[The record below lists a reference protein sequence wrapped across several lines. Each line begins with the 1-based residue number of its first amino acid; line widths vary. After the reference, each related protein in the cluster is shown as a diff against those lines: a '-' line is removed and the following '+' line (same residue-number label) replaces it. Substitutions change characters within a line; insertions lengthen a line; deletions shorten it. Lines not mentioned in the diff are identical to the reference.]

1 MGTEDVR
8 FDAILVASNSSI
20 ISVTPET
27 PNYGGMHQYAV
38 KVKGEPL
45 KIKIVDANGNTRT
58 FDRNTS
64 MTSDANALGILKIEK
79 TEDGEIWLINANLA
93 EGKFTAYA
101 KMAKEYWENDGYGF
115 TVSFDQ
121 KPEPKTGDVTEV
133 TYDTP
138 NYGGKQDYRVKVTD
152 KADKIQFVYANGGT
166 TTLTRLDPR
175 VSIKSYDAQGN
186 EVYANSTNLAYE
198 IWTVNFN
205 LPAGNYVV
213 RAKYG
218 RNTWSE
224 GLAVNVVISAK
235 PATAVSV
242 TEVNASADSVA
253 VTVNGTA
260 KKVKI
265 TYASGATRTFNRD
278 DANVSIAS
286 NGDGEIWTINV
297 KLTEGDYTATAKY
310 IDNGKQVWDT
320 TDFAFTV

>member
-27 PNYGGMHQYAV
+27 PNYGG
-38 KVKGEPL
+38 
-45 KIKIVDANGNTRT
+45 
-58 FDRNTS
+58 
-64 MTSDANALGILKIEK
+64 
-79 TEDGEIWLINANLA
+79 
-93 EGKFTAYA
+93 
-101 KMAKEYWENDGYGF
+101 
-115 TVSFDQ
+115 
-121 KPEPKTGDVTEV
+121 
-133 TYDTP
+133 
-138 NYGGKQDYRVKVTD
+138 KQDYRVKVTD
-152 KADKIQFVYANGGT
+152 KAGKIQFVYANGGT

-242 TEVNASADSVA
+242 TEVNTSADSVA

-297 KLTEGDYTATAKY
+297 KLTEGDYTATPKY
-310 IDNGKQVWDT
+310 IHNGKHVWDT
-320 TDFAFTV
+320 TDYAFTL

>member
-1 MGTEDVR
+1 MIPKPLRRTIWCTPATTPASGGATARHPRHKLDGTQRHARLESPAR
-8 FDAILVASNSSI
+8 RGAAPARRTRLSRAR
-20 ISVTPET
+20 T
-27 PNYGGMHQYAV
+27 GR
-38 KVKGEPL
+38 KG
-45 KIKIVDANGNTRT
+45 
-58 FDRNTS
+58 
-64 MTSDANALGILKIEK
+64 
-79 TEDGEIWLINANLA
+79 
-93 EGKFTAYA
+93 
-101 KMAKEYWENDGYGF
+101 
-115 TVSFDQ
+115 
-121 KPEPKTGDVTEV
+121 
-133 TYDTP
+133 
-138 NYGGKQDYRVKVTD
+138 
-152 KADKIQFVYANGGT
+152 GGT

>member
-1 MGTEDVR
+1 M
-8 FDAILVASNSSI
+8 L
-20 ISVTPET
+20 
-27 PNYGGMHQYAV
+27 
-38 KVKGEPL
+38 
-45 KIKIVDANGNTRT
+45 
-58 FDRNTS
+58 TS
-64 MTSDANALGILKIEK
+64 QRQVHCLC
-79 TEDGEIWLINANLA
+79 EDGEGILGERWLWLHSLVRSEA
-93 EGKFTAYA
+93 
-101 KMAKEYWENDGYGF
+101 
-115 TVSFDQ
+115 
-121 KPEPKTGDVTEV
+121 EPKIGDVTEV

-310 IDNGKQVWDT
+310 IT
-320 TDFAFTV
+320 TASRSGIPPTLLSRSKAVNKN

>member
-1 MGTEDVR
+1 M
-8 FDAILVASNSSI
+8 
-20 ISVTPET
+20 
-27 PNYGGMHQYAV
+27 
-38 KVKGEPL
+38 
-45 KIKIVDANGNTRT
+45 
-58 FDRNTS
+58 
-64 MTSDANALGILKIEK
+64 
-79 TEDGEIWLINANLA
+79 
-93 EGKFTAYA
+93 
-101 KMAKEYWENDGYGF
+101 
-115 TVSFDQ
+115 
-121 KPEPKTGDVTEV
+121 
-133 TYDTP
+133 
-138 NYGGKQDYRVKVTD
+138 
-152 KADKIQFVYANGGT
+152 KAGKIQFVYANGGT

-242 TEVNASADSVA
+242 TEVNTSADSVA